1 MPRFPL
7 ASGERRPDMN
17 MTALIVTG
25 DSAGAII
32 AVSLLVLGL
41 VGIPEARPFFLA
53 SATLGGL
60 LGLILCWKHRDPFG

>member
-7 ASGERRPDMN
+7 VSGERRPDMN

-32 AVSLLVLGL
+32 ALSLIFLGL
-41 VGIPEARPFFLA
+41 VGIPEARPFFFAAAL
-53 SATLGGL
+53 LGGL
-60 LGLILCWKHRDPFG
+60 WGLILWWKHR